1 MQQGS
6 CFCRKAAA
14 QAQHATWTVAASHT
28 HIGRLKDAKLLASC
42 RGHWKP
48 VAAGVPCAP
57 VDGRLARLL
66 RPLSS
71 ASADMA
77 APMEGAKPPA
87 ALGPR
92 IIGRLTPELIL
103 RSPQYMNPVNQ
114 YEIDLRANR
123 IAAIEN
129 LGATEVGNGV
139 ATAGG
144 EPGWRAAKFLRSF
157 RASSSPVA
165 EPV

>member
-1 MQQGS
+1 
-6 CFCRKAAA
+6 
-14 QAQHATWTVAASHT
+14 
-28 HIGRLKDAKLLASC
+28 
-42 RGHWKP
+42 
-48 VAAGVPCAP
+48 
-57 VDGRLARLL
+57 
-66 RPLSS
+66 
-71 ASADMA
+71 
-77 APMEGAKPPA
+77 MEGAKPPG

-114 YEIDLRANR
+114 YEIDMRANR

-129 LGATEVGNGV
+129 LGATEVSSGV

-144 EPGWRAAKFLRSF
+144 APGQRGGEHLRLFL
-157 RASSSPVA
+157 ASSSIAA

>member
-1 MQQGS
+1 
-6 CFCRKAAA
+6 
-14 QAQHATWTVAASHT
+14 
-28 HIGRLKDAKLLASC
+28 
-42 RGHWKP
+42 
-48 VAAGVPCAP
+48 
-57 VDGRLARLL
+57 
-66 RPLSS
+66 
-71 ASADMA
+71 MA
-77 APMEGAKPPA
+77 APMEGAKPPG

-129 LGATEVGNGV
+129 LGATEVRAGQ

-144 EPGWRAAKFLRSF
+144 AVGRERRVPRLSCCTFLPCCRTSLT
-157 RASSSPVA
+157 A
-165 EPV
+165 